1 LDILR
6 TIVLFVLAGLAEIG
20 GAYLVWQWRNG
31 GKPAWFALA
40 GALVLFLYSF
50 IQTAQSFSF
59 GRAFAAYGGVFIA
72 MATLWAYWVDDWR
85 PDRFDLIG
93 VGIALTGVGVIIWG
107 RNWF

>member
-1 LDILR
+1 MDILR
-6 TIVLFVLAGLAEIG
+6 PIVLFVLAGLAEIG

-72 MATLWAYWVDDWR
+72 VATLWAYWVDGWR
-85 PDRFDLIG
+85 PDRFDLMG
-93 VGIALTGVGVIIWG
+93 VGIALTGVVVIIWG
-107 RNWF
+107 RDWF